1 MDQAYGFVISK
12 CSVPPALGF
21 CLTFMQW
28 VKTHRYRMDQAYG
41 FVLIA
46 SNLGN
51 SIRYGMGYQSHRLGT
66 WRCDGF

>member
-28 VKTHRYRMDQAYG
+28 VKTHRYKMDQAYG

-51 SIRYGMGYQSHRLGT
+51 SIRYG
-66 WRCDGF
+66 